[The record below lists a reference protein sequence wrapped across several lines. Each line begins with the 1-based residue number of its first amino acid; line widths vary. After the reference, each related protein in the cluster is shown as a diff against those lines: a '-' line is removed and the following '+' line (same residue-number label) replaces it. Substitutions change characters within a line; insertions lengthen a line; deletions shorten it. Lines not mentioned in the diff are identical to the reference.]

1 MKTRITV
8 ALFFICSILTAQDFN
23 VVDWNPEYKL
33 TLADFKSE
41 STQIGETN
49 LYSVYSSASLDYGVQ
64 MTNIEFMLTKNF
76 NSKVS
81 NRFFP
86 ESAIIIA
93 PNEETA
99 LKMVDFAQY
108 EFDACELYARKFRK
122 MLYEEKGTFS
132 DISYVQPLFDNIR
145 REYND
150 RTAKAG
156 KATDLGQKSEELKM
170 LHEEVLKEIDEL
182 ADFCKTCKPKKKKKK
197 K

>member
-1 MKTRITV
+1 MKAPITLI
-8 ALFFICSILTAQDFN
+8 LFFICSIITAQDII
-23 VVDWNPEYKL
+23 VVDWSPEYKL

-41 STQIGETN
+41 NTQIGETN
-49 LYSVYSSASLDYGVQ
+49 LYSVYSSASLDYSVQ
-64 MTNIEFMLTKNF
+64 MSNIQFMLTKNF

-86 ESAIIIA
+86 ESATIIA
-93 PNEETA
+93 PDEDTA

-108 EFDACELYARKFRK
+108 EFDVCELYARKLRK
-122 MLYEEKGTFS
+122 TLYEEKGTFS

-145 REYND
+145 KEYND
-150 RTAKAG
+150 RITKAG
-156 KATDLGQKSEELKM
+156 KATDLGKKTEELKK

-182 ADFCKTCKPKKKKKK
+182 SDFCKTCKPKKKKKK